1 MTYTH
6 HAQLRAQ
13 QRAIP
18 PMLVDLLLQFG
29 HREKSGDGTAK
40 VFFDK
45 DSRRKL
51 RTYAG
56 ALASSIEQHLDVYVV
71 VSSAQVVITV
81 AHRDDRIHRH

>member
-1 MTYTH
+1 MVYTY

-18 PMLVDLLLQFG
+18 PILVDLLLQFG
-29 HREKSGDGTAK
+29 HREKSGDGTSK

-45 DSRRKL
+45 VARRKL

-56 ALASSIEQHLDVYVV
+56 AMANSIEQHLNVYVV
-71 VSSAQVVITV
+71 VGPAQEVITV
-81 AHRDDRIHRH
+81 AHRDERIRRH